1 MRRSSQLI
9 LLLTFIVPLG
19 MGCFMGHMTTA
30 RTVGDGNVGLTAA
43 ASYIPGDTLVETIK
57 GVDLDDGDD
66 GAFGALQLQGRLDIG
81 LTDSLDLGLTTG
93 AGVFVIPYWTGA
105 EVELKYA
112 FLQNPDS
119 ISLAAGF
126 DAGLSMPGLT
136 VGGALYFDSN
146 APYFPLHISARPMV
160 VFGDSGSND
169 DDDDGEIDD
178 EESDDAPFF
187 AINLAAGFHFDLS
200 ETTRLI
206 IEATTYNP
214 TGGDVDMFSLW
225 NIGAGVQFV
234 F

>member
-43 ASYIPGDTLVETIK
+43 ASYIPGDT
-57 GVDLDDGDD
+57 
-66 GAFGALQLQGRLDIG
+66 FGALQLQGRLDIG

-93 AGVFVIPYWTGA
+93 AGVFVILPYWTGA

>member
-9 LLLTFIVPLG
+9 ILLIFIVPLG

-43 ASYIPGDTLVETIK
+43 ASYIPGNTLVDTIN
-57 GVDLDDGDD
+57 GVDLDDGED
-66 GAFGALQLQGRLDIG
+66 AFGALQLQGRLDIG
-81 LTDSLDLGLTTG
+81 LTNSLDLGLTTG
-93 AGVFVIPYWTGA
+93 AGIFVIPYWTGA

-136 VGGALYFDSN
+136 VGGALYLDSN
-146 APYFPLHISARPMV
+146 APYFPLHVSARPMV
-160 VFGDSGSND
+160 VFGDSGSD
-169 DDDDGEIDD
+169 DEDGDGETDD
-178 EESDDAPFF
+178 EESDGAPFF

-214 TGGDVDMFSLW
+214 TSGDVDMFSLW